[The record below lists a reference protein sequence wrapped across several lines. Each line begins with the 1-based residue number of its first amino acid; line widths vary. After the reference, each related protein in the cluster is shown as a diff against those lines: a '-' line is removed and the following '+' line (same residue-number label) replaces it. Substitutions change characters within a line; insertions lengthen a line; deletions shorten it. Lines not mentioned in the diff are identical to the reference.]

1 MALWKKLYYSAM
13 VLTLVLVVLGELIW
27 LPDPLRLSA
36 TIYWIDMIDE
46 LIYVLILI
54 PLLWMAGSLIHL
66 RSYRQQLGM
75 WVRAASIIVA
85 GLACVIILLTVPKK
99 LEYSAGAFILTWLL
113 VLVDLFVN
121 ELQGRKLP
129 IKTISLFAATIGLML
144 VMFWP
149 TKYLVTYPGLTL
161 NMNRYAHTSESNVHG
176 DISGVLV
183 FERPAFPI
191 DWVYAKLF
199 AKYSFEVENLGM
211 TLGEYNQEVRLM
223 KADANAAGSAVAF
236 QKVGKGKG
244 ISSDGVRIT
253 AILKDSP
260 ASGQIQLGDVI
271 QQVNGQAVT
280 TVQELTERMKS
291 VKPNDQVALMVM
303 RGGKQVSVQA
313 KTRTNPDDPSRAA
326 FGIQVENE
334 VQYDLP
340 ILVSYHD
347 YLLHEGGPSHGAML
361 ALTLIDQLTPCGVT
375 YGNHVAGT
383 GTMEPDGSIGP
394 VGGLEQK
401 AYTISRTNADVFFV
415 PAANESEAKKGA
427 PSLQIVPVHTLD
439 DILNWLKDHPKQTAG
454 QLSCP

>member
-1 MALWKKLYYSAM
+1 MALWQKLYYSAM
-13 VLTLVLVVLGELIW
+13 VLTLLLVVIGELIW
-27 LPDPLRLSA
+27 LPDPLRLGS
-36 TIYWIDMIDE
+36 TIYWIDVIDE
-46 LIYVLILI
+46 LIYVLMLI
-54 PLLWMAGSLIHL
+54 PLIWIAGSLIHL
-66 RSYRQQLGM
+66 RSHRRGWM
-75 WVRAASIIVA
+75 WVRAVSIIVA

-113 VLVDLFVN
+113 VFVDLFVH
-121 ELQGRKLP
+121 ERIRRKLP
-129 IKTISLFAATIGLML
+129 MKSISLFAITVCLML

-161 NMNRYAHTSESNVHG
+161 NMNRYAHTSEGNVHG

-223 KADANAAGSAVAF
+223 KADANAAGSAIAF

-244 ISSDGVRIT
+244 ISSSGVRIT

-260 ASGQIQLGDVI
+260 AGGQIQLGDVI
-271 QQVNGQAVT
+271 QQVKGQTVT
-280 TVQELTERMKS
+280 TLEELTERMKT
-291 VKPNDQVALMVM
+291 VKPGDHVSLTVL
-303 RGGKQVSVQA
+303 RGGKQVNVQA
-313 KTRTNPDDPSRAA
+313 KTRPNPDDASRAA
-326 FGIQVENE
+326 FGIQVANE

-340 ILVSYHD
+340 ILVNYHD

-415 PAANESEAKKGA
+415 PVANESEAKKGA
-427 PSLQIVPVHTLD
+427 PSLQIVPVRTLD
-439 DILNWLKDHPKQTAG
+439 EMMKWLKEHPKQTAG

>member
-1 MALWKKLYYSAM
+1 MTLWQKLYYSGM
-13 VLTLVLVVLGELIW
+13 VLTMLLVVTGELIW
-27 LPDPLRLSA
+27 LPDPLRFGA
-36 TIYWIDMIDE
+36 TMYWIDVIDE
-46 LIYVLILI
+46 LIYILALI
-54 PLLWMAGSLIHL
+54 PVLWMGGSLIHL
-66 RSYRQQLGM
+66 FSDKQVGM
-75 WVRAASIIVA
+75 RIRTSAVFAA
-85 GLACVIILLTVPKK
+85 GLASAIILMTIPKS
-99 LEYSAGAFILTWLL
+99 LEYSAGSFILTLLL
-113 VLVDLFVN
+113 VFVDLLFH
-121 ELQGRKLP
+121 ERKLRKLP
-129 IKTISLFAATIGLML
+129 IRHISIFAAMTCFLL

-161 NMNRYAHTSESNVHG
+161 NMNRYAHASGGSSHS

-199 AKYSFEVENLGM
+199 AKYSFEIENLGM
-211 TLGEYNQEVRLM
+211 TLGEYNQEVRLE
-223 KADANAAGSAVAF
+223 KEDANAAGSAVAF

-244 ISSDGVRIT
+244 ISSTGVRIT

-260 ASGQIQLGDVI
+260 AAAHIRLGDVI

-280 TVQELTERMKS
+280 TVQELTERMKT
-291 VKPNDQVALMVM
+291 VKPGDQVSIAVL
-303 RGGKQVSVQA
+303 RGGQPITLQA
-313 KTRTNPDDPSRAA
+313 ATRPNPDDPSRAA
-326 FGIQVENE
+326 FGIQVANE
-334 VQYDLP
+334 LQYDIP
-340 ILVSYHD
+340 QLVTYHD

-415 PAANESEAKKGA
+415 PAANEAEARKGA
-427 PSLQIVPVHTLD
+427 LHLQIVPVQTLD
-439 DILNWLKDHPKQTAG
+439 DILKWLKDHPKQAG

>member
-1 MALWKKLYYSAM
+1 MALWQKLYYSGM
-13 VLTLVLVVLGELIW
+13 VLTMLLVVTGELIW
-27 LPDPLRLSA
+27 LPDPLRFGG
-36 TIYWIDMIDE
+36 TMYWIDVIDE
-46 LIYVLILI
+46 LIYVLVLI

-66 RSYRQQLGM
+66 FSDKQVGM
-75 WVRAASIIVA
+75 RIRTSAVIAA
-85 GLACVIILLTVPKK
+85 GLASAIILLTIPKR
-99 LEYSAGAFILTWLL
+99 LEYSAGAFILTLLL
-113 VLVDLFVN
+113 VFVDLLFH
-121 ELQGRKLP
+121 ERKRRKLP
-129 IKTISLFAATIGLML
+129 IRNISIFAVMACFLL

-161 NMNRYAHTSESNVHG
+161 NMNRYAHASEGSVHS

-199 AKYSFEVENLGM
+199 AKYSFEVEDLGM

-223 KADANAAGSAVAF
+223 KEDANAAGSAVAF

-244 ISSDGVRIT
+244 ITSSGVRIT

-260 ASGQIQLGDVI
+260 AAAHIRLGDVI

-280 TVQELTERMKS
+280 TVQELTERMKT
-291 VKPNDQVALMVM
+291 VKPGDQVSIAVL
-303 RGGKQVSVQA
+303 RGGQSITLQA
-313 KTRTNPDDPSRAA
+313 ATRPNPDDPSRAA
-326 FGIQVENE
+326 FGIQVANE
-334 VQYDLP
+334 LQYDIP
-340 ILVSYHD
+340 QLVTYHD

-415 PAANESEAKKGA
+415 PASNEAEARKGA
-427 PSLQIVPVHTLD
+427 PHLQIVPVQTLD
-439 DILNWLKDHPKQTAG
+439 DILKWLKDHSKQAG